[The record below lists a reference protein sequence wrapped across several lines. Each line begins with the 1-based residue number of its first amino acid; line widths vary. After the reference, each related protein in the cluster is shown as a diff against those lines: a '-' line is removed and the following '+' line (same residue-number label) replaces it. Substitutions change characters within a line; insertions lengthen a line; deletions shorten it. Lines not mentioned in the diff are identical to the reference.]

1 MDRAQ
6 RWEEEGGNGG
16 TPLALRFQTNPRL
29 LQPPPLISV
38 SCTER
43 ERLLKLEIERYGLE
57 TQMLADETEAVDGAA
72 AAATRE
78 VDQVCGPR
86 PRRRHGTAPSPY
98 FIFSG
103 GRVYTQPH
111 PPTPPSPAHSATS
124 HDRSHACSI
133 AHACPH
139 PSPLP
144 PWLSFPQIRADAAP
158 SVAGNDARLLHL
170 QARAHPPVHPPRP
183 SFTPPS
189 FTPPVPRGALAD
201 GARRHGGGARGR
213 EAPQKSRH

>member
-86 PRRRHGTAPSPY
+86 VSQEYARRS
-98 FIFSG
+98 
-103 GRVYTQPH
+103 
-111 PPTPPSPAHSATS
+111 
-124 HDRSHACSI
+124 
-133 AHACPH
+133 
-139 PSPLP
+139 
-144 PWLSFPQIRADAAP
+144 WLSAAP
-158 SVAGNDARLLHL
+158 APRDSPISILHL
-170 QARAHPPVHPPRP
+170 FRWTSVHPTSPTHPTLTR
-183 SFTPPS
+183 
-189 FTPPVPRGALAD
+189 AL
-201 GARRHGGGARGR
+201 RHLT
-213 EAPQKSRH
+213 